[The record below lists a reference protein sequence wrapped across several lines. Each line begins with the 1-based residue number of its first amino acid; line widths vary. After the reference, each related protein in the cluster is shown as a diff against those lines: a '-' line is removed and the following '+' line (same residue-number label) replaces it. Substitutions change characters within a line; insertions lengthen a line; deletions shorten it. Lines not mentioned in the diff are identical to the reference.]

1 MALWL
6 LARTLTAS
14 KFMPSLSDPIISI
27 NGLGK
32 KTSDRLNQLGIHSL
46 EHLVFHLPRRY
57 QDKTSIT
64 PLSRA
69 NVNDEILIELTIDRI
84 EVVPSR
90 QRQLLCY
97 LSDNQNHRILLRFFH
112 FTQYQKQALIR
123 GETIQCFGEIKIGR
137 QGLEMHHPEYR
148 VISQNQK
155 PLLESTLSPIYPLC
169 SGISQN
175 KMKQWVNYSLEV
187 LQISQLDDY
196 FEKITQQ
203 SMPSLK
209 SSLML
214 LHHPEK
220 NEDLSKIES
229 FKHISQ
235 QRLIIEE
242 LATNQLNLL
251 KTKKAR
257 KSKKTNA
264 FKIQD
269 SLSNKLLGS
278 LDFDLTNSQS
288 RCIKEINED
297 LSSSEPML
305 RLLQGDVGSGKT
317 IVAVFALIQAV
328 ENNFQAV
335 IMAPTEILARQHL
348 QNFTDYLK
356 PLNIQIAYLS
366 GSQNPQ
372 ERREH
377 LDFIESGEAKVVV
390 GTHALFQESVNFEN
404 LSLVIIDEQHKFGV
418 HQRLSL
424 SKKAN
429 KTPHQLVM
437 TATPIPR
444 SLTMSAY
451 ADLDTSVIDELPP
464 GRQAV
469 ETIALSNSRRDELI
483 EKIKKISDE
492 GRQIYWVCTLIEE
505 SEVLRAESAE
515 KTFNYL
521 TDNLKDLTVVMIHG
535 KRTKSEKEMIMRDF
549 EKGKINLLVATT
561 VIEVGVNVPNASLM
575 IVENS
580 ERLGL
585 AQLHQLRGRVGRGSE
600 KSICILMY
608 QSPLSDNAKERLDIL
623 RQSNDGFMIAQKDLE
638 LRGPGEILGTQQTGI
653 ASMKIANIVRD
664 TYLLK
669 EAGYY
674 SSKML
679 EASEDSQNAMI
690 SRWIDDEKTHYF
702 DA

>member
-1 MALWL
+1 
-6 LARTLTAS
+6 
-14 KFMPSLSDPIISI
+14 MPSISDPIISI
-27 NGLGK
+27 KGLGK
-32 KTSDRLNQLGIHSL
+32 KTSDRLNQLGIHTL
-46 EHLVFHLPRRY
+46 EHLVFHLPSRY

-64 PLSRA
+64 PLSDARI
-69 NVNDEILIELTIDRI
+69 NDEILIEATIDRI
-84 EVVPSR
+84 EVIPSR

-97 LSDNQNHRILLRFFH
+97 LSDQQNHRILLRFFH

-123 GETIQCFGEIKIGR
+123 GESMQCFGEIKIGR
-137 QGLEMHHPEYR
+137 KGLEMHHPEYR
-148 VISQNQK
+148 ITSQNQR
-155 PLLESTLSPIYPLC
+155 PLLEQNLSPIYPLC

-175 KMKQWVNYSLEV
+175 KMKQWINYSLEV
-187 LQISQLDDY
+187 LKISQLDDY
-196 FEKITQQ
+196 FEKITQH

-220 NEDLSKIES
+220 NEDLSKIET

-242 LATNQLNLL
+242 LATHQLSLL

-257 KSKKTNA
+257 KGKKTNA
-264 FKIQD
+264 FILKNT
-269 SLSNKLLGS
+269 LSDKLLDS
-278 LDFDLTNSQS
+278 LDFKLTNAQS
-288 RCIKEINED
+288 SCIKEINDD
-297 LSSSEPML
+297 LASSEPML

-328 ENNFQAV
+328 ENNFQAA

-348 QNFTDYLK
+348 QNFTHYLES
-356 PLNIQIAYLS
+356 LDIQIAYLS
-366 GSQNPQ
+366 GSQNTQ
-372 ERREH
+372 ERREQ
-377 LDFIESGEAKVVV
+377 LSLIQSGEAKVVI
-390 GTHALFQESVNFEN
+390 GTHALFQESVSFKD

-424 SKKAN
+424 TKKAQT
-429 KTPHQLVM
+429 TPHQLVM

-469 ETIALSNSRRDELI
+469 ETIALSNARREELI
-483 EKIKKISDE
+483 TKIRKISDE

-505 SEVLRAESAE
+505 SEALRAESAE
-515 KTFNYL
+515 KTFTY
-521 TDNLKDLTVVMIHG
+521 LKDHLEELTVVMIHG
-535 KRTKSEKEMIMRDF
+535 KLSKVEKESIMKDF
-549 EKGKINLLVATT
+549 ENGLINLLVATT

-575 IVENS
+575 IVENA

-608 QSPLSDNAKERLDIL
+608 QSPLSDNARERLDIL
-623 RQSNDGFMIAQKDLE
+623 RQSNDGFMIAHKDLE
-638 LRGPGEILGTQQTGI
+638 LRGPGEILGTLQTGI
-653 ASMKIANIVRD
+653 ATMKIANIIRD
-664 TYLLK
+664 AYLLK

-679 EASEDSQNAMI
+679 EASLESQNALI
-690 SRWIDDEKTHYF
+690 NRWIDEEKTHYF

>member
-1 MALWL
+1 
-6 LARTLTAS
+6 
-14 KFMPSLSDPIISI
+14 MPSISDPIISI
-27 NGLGK
+27 KGLGK
-32 KTSDRLNQLGIHSL
+32 KTSDRLNQLGIHTL
-46 EHLVFHLPRRY
+46 EHLVFHLPTRY

-64 PLSRA
+64 PLSDA
-69 NVNDEILIELTIDRI
+69 GIHDEILIEATIDRI
-84 EVVPSR
+84 EVIPSR

-112 FTQYQKQALIR
+112 FNQYQKQALIR
-123 GETIQCFGEIKIGR
+123 GETMQCFGEIKIGR
-137 QGLEMHHPEYR
+137 KGLEMHHPEYR
-148 VISQNQK
+148 IITQNQS
-155 PLLESTLSPIYPLC
+155 PLLEPTLTPIYPLC

-187 LQISQLDDY
+187 LKISQLDDY

-220 NEDLSKIES
+220 DEDLSKIES

-242 LATNQLNLL
+242 LATHRLSLL

-257 KSKKTNA
+257 KGKKTNA
-264 FKIQD
+264 FILNNT
-269 SLSNKLLGS
+269 LSDQLLNS
-278 LDFDLTNSQS
+278 IDFNLTNAQS
-288 RCIKEINED
+288 RCIKEINDD
-297 LSSSEPML
+297 LASSEPML

-317 IVAVFALIQAV
+317 IVAVFALLQAV
-328 ENNFQAV
+328 ENNFQAA

-348 QNFTDYLK
+348 QNFTQYLK
-356 PLNIQIAYLS
+356 SLNIQIAYLS
-366 GSQNPQ
+366 GSQNTQ
-372 ERREH
+372 ERREQIS
-377 LDFIESGEAKVVV
+377 LIESGKAKVVI
-390 GTHALFQESVNFEN
+390 GTHALFQDSVNFKD

-424 SKKAN
+424 TKKAN
-429 KTPHQLVM
+429 NTPHQLVM

-451 ADLDTSVIDELPP
+451 ADLDTSIIDELPP
-464 GRQAV
+464 GRQPV
-469 ETIALSNSRRDELI
+469 ETIALSNLRRDELI
-483 EKIKKISDE
+483 SKIRKISNE

-505 SEVLRAESAE
+505 SEALRAESAE
-515 KTFNYL
+515 KTFKYL
-521 TDNLKDLTVVMIHG
+521 KDHLKDLTVVMIHG
-535 KRTKSEKEMIMRDF
+535 RLTKVEKESIMKDF
-549 EKGKINLLVATT
+549 ENGRINLLVATT

-575 IVENS
+575 IVENA

-608 QSPLSDNAKERLDIL
+608 QSPLSDYAKERLDIL

-664 TYLLK
+664 AYLLK

-679 EASEDSQNAMI
+679 EARLESQNALI
-690 SRWIDDEKTHYF
+690 NRWIDEEKTHYF

>member
-1 MALWL
+1 M
-6 LARTLTAS
+6 S
-14 KFMPSLSDPIISI
+14 ELSDPIISI
-27 NGLGK
+27 SGLGK

-46 EHLVFHLPRRY
+46 EHLIFHLPKRY
-57 QDKTSIT
+57 QDKTTIT
-64 PLSRA
+64 PLSEVS
-69 NVNDEILIELTIDRI
+69 VNDEVLIECSIDQI

-97 LSDNQNHRILLRFFH
+97 LSDDQNQRILLRFFH
-112 FTQYQKQALIR
+112 FSQYQKQALIR

-148 VISQNQK
+148 NISKNQT
-155 PLLESTLSPIYPLC
+155 PLLESTLTPIYPLC

-175 KMKQWVNYSLEV
+175 KMKKWVNQSLEV
-187 LQISQLDDY
+187 LKMSLLDDH
-196 FEKITQQ
+196 FEKLTYN

-209 SSLML
+209 ESLFL
-214 LHHPEK
+214 LHHPNK
-220 NEDLSKIES
+220 NENLNQIEA

-242 LATNQLNLL
+242 LATHQLSLL

-257 KSKKTNA
+257 KSKITNKFQIKNTLQKT
-264 FKIQD
+264 
-269 SLSNKLLGS
+269 LLHS
-278 LDFDLTNSQS
+278 LDFDLTEAQS
-288 RCIKEINED
+288 RCVREIYED
-297 LSSSEPML
+297 LSNTEPML

-317 IVAVFALIQAV
+317 IVAIFTLIQAV
-328 ENNFQAV
+328 ENSFQTAV
-335 IMAPTEILARQHL
+335 MAPTEILARQHL
-348 QNFTDYLK
+348 QNFTEYLN

-366 GSQNPQ
+366 GSQNTQ
-372 ERREH
+372 DRREQ
-377 LDFIESGEAKVVV
+377 LELIESGNAKVII
-390 GTHALFQESVNFEN
+390 GTHALFQESVNFKN
-404 LSLVIIDEQHKFGV
+404 LALVIIDEQHKFGV

-424 SKKAN
+424 SQKAKKI
-429 KTPHQLVM
+429 PHQLVM

-464 GRQAV
+464 GRQPV
-469 ETIALSNSRRDELI
+469 ETVALSNSRRDELI
-483 EKIKKISDE
+483 GKIRKISDE

-505 SEVLRAESAE
+505 SEALRAESAE
-515 KTFNYL
+515 KTYNYL
-521 TDNLKDLTVVMIHG
+521 ASNLEDLKVVMIHG
-535 KRTKSEKEMIMRDF
+535 RLTKSEKEAIMKDF
-549 EKGKINLLVATT
+549 EHGKINLLVATT

-608 QSPLSDNAKERLDIL
+608 QSPLSDNAIQRLEVL

-664 TYLLK
+664 AYLLK
-669 EAGYY
+669 EASYY

-679 EASEDSQNAMI
+679 EASEENQNALI
-690 SRWIDDEKTHYF
+690 NRWIDEEKTHYF

>member
-27 NGLGK
+27 KGLGK

-137 QGLEMHHPEYR
+137 HGLEMHHPEYR
-148 VISQNQK
+148 VISQKQS
-155 PLLESTLSPIYPLC
+155 PLLESTLTPIYPLC

-187 LQISQLDDY
+187 LKISQLDDY

-242 LATNQLNLL
+242 LAAHQLNLL

-269 SLSNKLLGS
+269 SLSNKLLMS

-469 ETIALSNSRRDELI
+469 ETVALSNSRRDELI

-535 KRTKSEKEMIMRDF
+535 KLTKSEKEIIMRDF

-600 KSICILMY
+600 KSICVLMY
-608 QSPLSDNAKERLDIL
+608 QSPLSANAKERLDIL

-664 TYLLK
+664 AYLLK

>member
-1 MALWL
+1 
-6 LARTLTAS
+6 
-14 KFMPSLSDPIISI
+14 MPSISDPIISI
-27 NGLGK
+27 KGLGK
-32 KTSDRLNQLGIHSL
+32 KTSDRLNQLGIHTL
-46 EHLVFHLPRRY
+46 EHLVFHLPTRY

-64 PLSRA
+64 PLSDA
-69 NVNDEILIELTIDRI
+69 GIHDEILIEATIDRI
-84 EVVPSR
+84 EVIPSR

-112 FTQYQKQALIR
+112 FNQYQKQALIR
-123 GETIQCFGEIKIGR
+123 GETMQCFGEIKIGR
-137 QGLEMHHPEYR
+137 KGLEMHHPEYR
-148 VISQNQK
+148 IITQNQS
-155 PLLESTLSPIYPLC
+155 PLLEPTLTPIYPLC

-187 LQISQLDDY
+187 LKISQLDDY

-220 NEDLSKIES
+220 DEDLSKIES

-242 LATNQLNLL
+242 LATHRLSLL

-257 KSKKTNA
+257 KGKKTNA
-264 FKIQD
+264 FILNNT
-269 SLSNKLLGS
+269 LSDKLLNS
-278 LDFDLTNSQS
+278 IDFNLTNAQS
-288 RCIKEINED
+288 RCIKEINDD
-297 LSSSEPML
+297 LASSEPML

-328 ENNFQAV
+328 ENNFQAA

-348 QNFTDYLK
+348 QNFTQYLES
-356 PLNIQIAYLS
+356 LNIQIAYLS
-366 GSQNPQ
+366 GSQNTQ
-372 ERREH
+372 ERREQIS
-377 LDFIESGEAKVVV
+377 LIESGKAKIVI
-390 GTHALFQESVNFEN
+390 GTHALFQDSVNFKD

-424 SKKAN
+424 TKKAN
-429 KTPHQLVM
+429 NTPHQLVM

-451 ADLDTSVIDELPP
+451 ADLDTSIIDELPP

-469 ETIALSNSRRDELI
+469 ETIALSNLRRDELI
-483 EKIKKISDE
+483 SKIRKISNE

-505 SEVLRAESAE
+505 SEALRAESAE
-515 KTFNYL
+515 KTFKYL
-521 TDNLKDLTVVMIHG
+521 KDHLKDLTVVMIHG
-535 KRTKSEKEMIMRDF
+535 RLTKAEKESIMKDF
-549 EKGKINLLVATT
+549 ENGRINLLVATT

-575 IVENS
+575 IVENA

-608 QSPLSDNAKERLDIL
+608 QSPLSDYAKERLDIL

-664 TYLLK
+664 AYLLK

-679 EASEDSQNAMI
+679 EARLESQNALI
-690 SRWIDDEKTHYF
+690 NRWIDEEKTHYF

>member
-1 MALWL
+1 
-6 LARTLTAS
+6 
-14 KFMPSLSDPIISI
+14 MPSISDPIISI
-27 NGLGK
+27 KGLGK
-32 KTSDRLNQLGIHSL
+32 KTSDRLNQLGIHTL
-46 EHLVFHLPRRY
+46 EHLVFHLPTRY

-64 PLSRA
+64 PLSDA
-69 NVNDEILIELTIDRI
+69 GIHDEILIEASIDRI
-84 EVVPSR
+84 EVIPSR

-112 FTQYQKQALIR
+112 FNQYQKQALVR
-123 GETIQCFGEIKIGR
+123 GETMQCFGEIKIGR
-137 QGLEMHHPEYR
+137 KGLEMHHPEYR
-148 VISQNQK
+148 ITTQNQS
-155 PLLESTLSPIYPLC
+155 PLLESTLTPIYPLC

-187 LQISQLDDY
+187 LKISQLDDY

-220 NEDLSKIES
+220 DEDLSKIES

-242 LATNQLNLL
+242 LATHRLSLL

-257 KSKKTNA
+257 KGKKTNA
-264 FKIQD
+264 FILNNT
-269 SLSNKLLGS
+269 LSDKLLNS
-278 LDFDLTNSQS
+278 LDFNLTKAQS
-288 RCIKEINED
+288 RCIKEINDD
-297 LSSSEPML
+297 LACSEPML

-328 ENNFQAV
+328 ENNFQAA

-348 QNFTDYLK
+348 QNFTLYLES
-356 PLNIQIAYLS
+356 LNIQIAYLL
-366 GSQNPQ
+366 GSQNTQ
-372 ERREH
+372 ERREQIS
-377 LDFIESGEAKVVV
+377 LIESGKAKVVI
-390 GTHALFQESVNFEN
+390 GTHALFQDSVSFKD
-404 LSLVIIDEQHKFGV
+404 LALVIIDEQHKFGV

-424 SKKAN
+424 TKKAN
-429 KTPHQLVM
+429 NTPHQLVM

-451 ADLDTSVIDELPP
+451 ADLDTSIIDELPP

-469 ETIALSNSRRDELI
+469 ETIALSNLRRDELI
-483 EKIKKISDE
+483 SKMRKISNE

-505 SEVLRAESAE
+505 SEALRAESAE
-515 KTFNYL
+515 KTFKYL
-521 TDNLKDLTVVMIHG
+521 KDHLEDLTVVMIHG
-535 KRTKSEKEMIMRDF
+535 RLTKAEKESIMKDF
-549 EKGKINLLVATT
+549 ENGRINLLVATT

-575 IVENS
+575 IVENA

-608 QSPLSDNAKERLDIL
+608 QSPLSDYAKERLDIL

-664 TYLLK
+664 AYLLK

-679 EASEDSQNAMI
+679 EASLESQNALI
-690 SRWIDDEKTHYF
+690 NRWIDEEKTHYF

>member
-1 MALWL
+1 
-6 LARTLTAS
+6 
-14 KFMPSLSDPIISI
+14 MPSLSDPIISI
-27 NGLGK
+27 KGLGK
-32 KTSDRLNQLGIHSL
+32 KTSERLNQLGIHTL
-46 EHLVFHLPRRY
+46 EHLVFHLPSRY

-64 PLSRA
+64 PLSDA
-69 NVNDEILIELTIDRI
+69 GIHDEILIEGTIDRI
-84 EVVPSR
+84 EVIPSR

-97 LSDNQNHRILLRFFH
+97 LSDNQNHKILLRFFH
-112 FTQYQKQALIR
+112 FNQYQKQALVR
-123 GETIQCFGEIKIGR
+123 GDTIQCFGEIKIGR
-137 QGLEMHHPEYR
+137 KGLEMHHPEYR
-148 VISQNQK
+148 IITQNQS
-155 PLLESTLSPIYPLC
+155 PLLESKLSPIYPLC
-169 SGISQN
+169 SGISLN

-187 LQISQLDDY
+187 LKISQLDDY

-220 NEDLSKIES
+220 DEDLSKIEF

-242 LATNQLNLL
+242 LATHQLSLL

-257 KSKKTNA
+257 KGKKTNA
-264 FKIQD
+264 FILNNT
-269 SLSNKLLGS
+269 LSDKLLDS
-278 LDFDLTNSQS
+278 LDFNLTNAQS
-288 RCIKEINED
+288 RCINEINDD
-297 LSSSEPML
+297 LASSEPML

-328 ENNFQAV
+328 ENNFQAA

-348 QNFTDYLK
+348 QNFTLYLES
-356 PLNIQIAYLS
+356 LNIQIAYLL
-366 GSQNPQ
+366 GSQNTQ
-372 ERREH
+372 ERREQIS
-377 LDFIESGEAKVVV
+377 LIESGKAKVVI
-390 GTHALFQESVNFEN
+390 GTHALFQDSVSFKD
-404 LSLVIIDEQHKFGV
+404 LALVIIDEQHKFGV

-424 SKKAN
+424 TKKASN
-429 KTPHQLVM
+429 TPHQLVM

-451 ADLDTSVIDELPP
+451 ADLDTSIVDELPP

-469 ETIALSNSRRDELI
+469 ETIALSNARRDELI
-483 EKIKKISDE
+483 NKIRKISDE

-505 SEVLRAESAE
+505 SEALRAESAE
-515 KTFNYL
+515 KTFKYL
-521 TDNLKDLTVVMIHG
+521 KDHLKDLTVVMIHG
-535 KRTKSEKEMIMRDF
+535 RLTKIEKENIMEDF
-549 EKGKINLLVATT
+549 VNGRINLLVATT

-664 TYLLK
+664 AYLLK

-674 SSKML
+674 SLKML
-679 EASEDSQNAMI
+679 EASLESQNALI
-690 SRWIDDEKTHYF
+690 NRWIDEEKTHYF

>member
-1 MALWL
+1 
-6 LARTLTAS
+6 
-14 KFMPSLSDPIISI
+14 MPSISDPIISI
-27 NGLGK
+27 KGLGK
-32 KTSDRLNQLGIHSL
+32 KTSDRLNQLGIHTL
-46 EHLVFHLPRRY
+46 EHLVFHLPTRY

-64 PLSRA
+64 PLSDA
-69 NVNDEILIELTIDRI
+69 GIHDEILIEATIDRI
-84 EVVPSR
+84 EVIPSR

-112 FTQYQKQALIR
+112 FNQYQKQALIR
-123 GETIQCFGEIKIGR
+123 GETMQCFGEIKIGR
-137 QGLEMHHPEYR
+137 KGLEMHHPEYR
-148 VISQNQK
+148 IITQNQSQ
-155 PLLESTLSPIYPLC
+155 LLEPTLTPIYPLC
-169 SGISQN
+169 AGISQN

-187 LQISQLDDY
+187 LKISQLDDY

-220 NEDLSKIES
+220 DEDLSKIES

-242 LATNQLNLL
+242 LATHRLSLL

-257 KSKKTNA
+257 KGKKTNA
-264 FKIQD
+264 FILNNT
-269 SLSNKLLGS
+269 LSDKLLNS
-278 LDFDLTNSQS
+278 IDFNLTNAQS
-288 RCIKEINED
+288 RCIKEINDD
-297 LSSSEPML
+297 LASSEPML

-328 ENNFQAV
+328 ENNFQAA

-348 QNFTDYLK
+348 QNFTQYLES
-356 PLNIQIAYLS
+356 LNIQIAYLS
-366 GSQNPQ
+366 GSQNTQ
-372 ERREH
+372 ERREQIS
-377 LDFIESGEAKVVV
+377 LIESGKAKVVI
-390 GTHALFQESVNFEN
+390 GTHALFQDSVNFKD

-424 SKKAN
+424 TKKAN
-429 KTPHQLVM
+429 NTPHQLVM

-451 ADLDTSVIDELPP
+451 ADLDTSIIDELPP
-464 GRQAV
+464 GRQPV
-469 ETIALSNSRRDELI
+469 ETIALSNLRRDELI
-483 EKIKKISDE
+483 SKIRKISNE

-505 SEVLRAESAE
+505 SEALRAESAE
-515 KTFNYL
+515 KTFKYL
-521 TDNLKDLTVVMIHG
+521 KDHLKDLTVVMIHG
-535 KRTKSEKEMIMRDF
+535 RLTKVEKESIMKDF
-549 EKGKINLLVATT
+549 ENGRINLLVATT

-575 IVENS
+575 IVENA

-608 QSPLSDNAKERLDIL
+608 QSPLSDYAKERLDIL

-664 TYLLK
+664 AYLLK

-679 EASEDSQNAMI
+679 EARLESQNALI
-690 SRWIDDEKTHYF
+690 NRWIDEEKTHYF

>member
-1 MALWL
+1 M
-6 LARTLTAS
+6 S
-14 KFMPSLSDPIISI
+14 ELSDPIISI
-27 NGLGK
+27 SGLGK
-32 KTSDRLNQLGIHSL
+32 KTSDRLNQLGIHTL
-46 EHLVFHLPRRY
+46 EHLVFHLPKRY
-57 QDKTSIT
+57 QDKTTIT
-64 PLSRA
+64 PLSEVS
-69 NVNDEILIELTIDRI
+69 VNDEVLIECSIDQI

-97 LSDNQNHRILLRFFH
+97 LSDDQNQRILLRFFH
-112 FTQYQKQALIR
+112 FSQYQKQALIR

-148 VISQNQK
+148 NISKNQT
-155 PLLESTLSPIYPLC
+155 PLLESTLTPIYPLC

-175 KMKQWVNYSLEV
+175 KMKKWVNQSLEV
-187 LQISQLDDY
+187 LKMSLLDDH
-196 FEKITQQ
+196 FEKLTYN

-209 SSLML
+209 ESLFL
-214 LHHPEK
+214 LHHPNK
-220 NEDLSKIES
+220 NENLNQIEA

-242 LATNQLNLL
+242 LATHQLSLL

-257 KSKKTNA
+257 KSKITNKFQIKNTLQKT
-264 FKIQD
+264 
-269 SLSNKLLGS
+269 LLHS
-278 LDFDLTNSQS
+278 LDFDLTEAQS
-288 RCIKEINED
+288 RCVREIYED
-297 LSSSEPML
+297 LSNTEPML

-317 IVAVFALIQAV
+317 IVAIFTLIQAV
-328 ENNFQAV
+328 ENSFQTAV
-335 IMAPTEILARQHL
+335 MAPTEILARQHL
-348 QNFTDYLK
+348 QNFTEYLD

-366 GSQNPQ
+366 GSQNTQ
-372 ERREH
+372 ERREQ
-377 LDFIESGEAKVVV
+377 LELIESGNAKVII
-390 GTHALFQESVNFEN
+390 GTHALFQESVNFKN
-404 LSLVIIDEQHKFGV
+404 LALVIIDEQHKFGV

-424 SKKAN
+424 SQKAKKI
-429 KTPHQLVM
+429 PHQLVM

-464 GRQAV
+464 GRQPV
-469 ETIALSNSRRDELI
+469 ETVALSNSRRDELI
-483 EKIKKISDE
+483 GKIRKISDE

-505 SEVLRAESAE
+505 SEALRAESAE
-515 KTFNYL
+515 KTYNYL
-521 TDNLKDLTVVMIHG
+521 ASNLEDLKVVMIHG
-535 KRTKSEKEMIMRDF
+535 RLTKSEKEAIMKDF
-549 EKGKINLLVATT
+549 EHGKINLLVATT

-608 QSPLSDNAKERLDIL
+608 QSPLSDNAIQRLEVL

-664 TYLLK
+664 AYLLK
-669 EAGYY
+669 EASYY

-679 EASEDSQNAMI
+679 EASEENQNALI
-690 SRWIDDEKTHYF
+690 NRWIDEEKTHYF

>member
-1 MALWL
+1 
-6 LARTLTAS
+6 
-14 KFMPSLSDPIISI
+14 MPSISDPIISI
-27 NGLGK
+27 KGLGK
-32 KTSDRLNQLGIHSL
+32 KTSDRLNQLGIHTL
-46 EHLVFHLPRRY
+46 EHLVFHLPSRY

-64 PLSRA
+64 PLSDARI
-69 NVNDEILIELTIDRI
+69 NDEILIEATIDRI
-84 EVVPSR
+84 EVIPLR

-97 LSDNQNHRILLRFFH
+97 LSDQQNHRILLRFFH

-123 GETIQCFGEIKIGR
+123 GESMQCFGEIKIGR
-137 QGLEMHHPEYR
+137 KGLEMHHPEYR
-148 VISQNQK
+148 ITSQNQR
-155 PLLESTLSPIYPLC
+155 PLLEQNLSPIYPLC

-175 KMKQWVNYSLEV
+175 KMKQWINYSLEV
-187 LQISQLDDY
+187 LKISQLDDF
-196 FEKITQQ
+196 FEKITQH

-209 SSLML
+209 SSLIL

-220 NEDLSKIES
+220 NEDLSKIET

-242 LATNQLNLL
+242 LATHQLSLL

-257 KSKKTNA
+257 KGKKTNA
-264 FKIQD
+264 FILKNT
-269 SLSNKLLGS
+269 LSDKLLDS
-278 LDFDLTNSQS
+278 LDFKLTNAQS
-288 RCIKEINED
+288 GCIEEINND
-297 LSSSEPML
+297 LASSEPML

-328 ENNFQAV
+328 ENNFQAA

-348 QNFTDYLK
+348 QNFTHYLES
-356 PLNIQIAYLS
+356 LDIQIAYLS
-366 GSQNPQ
+366 GSQNTQ
-372 ERREH
+372 ERKEQ
-377 LDFIESGEAKVVV
+377 LSLIESGEAKVVI
-390 GTHALFQESVNFEN
+390 GTHALFQESVSFKD

-424 SKKAN
+424 TKKAQT
-429 KTPHQLVM
+429 TPHQLVM

-469 ETIALSNSRRDELI
+469 ETIALSNARREELI
-483 EKIKKISDE
+483 IKIRKISDE

-505 SEVLRAESAE
+505 SEALRAESAE
-515 KTFNYL
+515 KTFTY
-521 TDNLKDLTVVMIHG
+521 LKDHLEELTVVMIHG
-535 KRTKSEKEMIMRDF
+535 KLSKVEKESIMKDF
-549 EKGKINLLVATT
+549 ENGLINLLVATT

-575 IVENS
+575 IVENA

-608 QSPLSDNAKERLDIL
+608 QSPLSDNARERLDIL
-623 RQSNDGFMIAQKDLE
+623 RHSNDGFMIAQKDLE

-653 ASMKIANIVRD
+653 ASMKIANIIRD
-664 TYLLK
+664 AYLIK

-679 EASEDSQNAMI
+679 EASLESQNALI
-690 SRWIDDEKTHYF
+690 NRWIDEEKTHYF

>member
-1 MALWL
+1 
-6 LARTLTAS
+6 
-14 KFMPSLSDPIISI
+14 MPSISDPIISI
-27 NGLGK
+27 KGLGK
-32 KTSDRLNQLGIHSL
+32 KTSDRLNQLGIHTL
-46 EHLVFHLPRRY
+46 EHLVFHLPTRY

-64 PLSRA
+64 PLSDA
-69 NVNDEILIELTIDRI
+69 GIHDEILIEATIDRI
-84 EVVPSR
+84 EVIPSR

-112 FTQYQKQALIR
+112 FNQYQKQALIR
-123 GETIQCFGEIKIGR
+123 GETMQCFGEIKIGR
-137 QGLEMHHPEYR
+137 KGLEMHHPEYR
-148 VISQNQK
+148 IITQNQS
-155 PLLESTLSPIYPLC
+155 PLLEPTLTPIYPLC

-187 LQISQLDDY
+187 LKISQLDDY

-220 NEDLSKIES
+220 DEDLSKIES

-242 LATNQLNLL
+242 LATHRLSLL

-257 KSKKTNA
+257 KGKKTNA
-264 FKIQD
+264 FILNNT
-269 SLSNKLLGS
+269 LSDQLLNS
-278 LDFDLTNSQS
+278 IDFNLTNAQS
-288 RCIKEINED
+288 RCIKEINDD
-297 LSSSEPML
+297 LASSEPML

-317 IVAVFALIQAV
+317 IVAVFALLQAV
-328 ENNFQAV
+328 ENNFQAA

-348 QNFTDYLK
+348 QNFTQYLES
-356 PLNIQIAYLS
+356 LNIQIAYLS
-366 GSQNPQ
+366 GSQNTQ
-372 ERREH
+372 ERREQIS
-377 LDFIESGEAKVVV
+377 LIESGKAKVVI
-390 GTHALFQESVNFEN
+390 GTHALFQDSVNFKD

-424 SKKAN
+424 TKKAN
-429 KTPHQLVM
+429 NTPHQLVM

-451 ADLDTSVIDELPP
+451 ADLDTSIIDELPP

-469 ETIALSNSRRDELI
+469 ETIALSNLRRDELI
-483 EKIKKISDE
+483 SKMRKISNE

-505 SEVLRAESAE
+505 SEALRAESAE
-515 KTFNYL
+515 KTFKYL
-521 TDNLKDLTVVMIHG
+521 KDHLKDLTVVMIHG
-535 KRTKSEKEMIMRDF
+535 RLTKVEKESIMKDF
-549 EKGKINLLVATT
+549 ENGRINLLVATT

-575 IVENS
+575 IVENA

-608 QSPLSDNAKERLDIL
+608 QSPLSDYAKERLDIL

-664 TYLLK
+664 AYLLK

-679 EASEDSQNAMI
+679 EARLESQNALI
-690 SRWIDDEKTHYF
+690 NRWIDEEKTHYF

>member
-1 MALWL
+1 
-6 LARTLTAS
+6 
-14 KFMPSLSDPIISI
+14 MPSISDPIISI
-27 NGLGK
+27 KGLGK
-32 KTSDRLNQLGIHSL
+32 KTSDRLNQLGIHTL
-46 EHLVFHLPRRY
+46 EHLVFHLPTRY

-64 PLSRA
+64 PLSDA
-69 NVNDEILIELTIDRI
+69 GIHDEILIEATIDRI
-84 EVVPSR
+84 EVIPSR

-112 FTQYQKQALIR
+112 FNQYQKQALIR
-123 GETIQCFGEIKIGR
+123 GETMQCFGEIKIGR
-137 QGLEMHHPEYR
+137 KGLEMHHPEYR
-148 VISQNQK
+148 IITQNQS
-155 PLLESTLSPIYPLC
+155 PLLEPTLTPIYPLC

-187 LQISQLDDY
+187 LKISQLDDY

-220 NEDLSKIES
+220 DEDLSKIES

-242 LATNQLNLL
+242 LATHRLSLL

-257 KSKKTNA
+257 KGKKTNA
-264 FKIQD
+264 FILNNT
-269 SLSNKLLGS
+269 LSDKLLNS
-278 LDFDLTNSQS
+278 LDFNLTNAQS
-288 RCIKEINED
+288 RCIKEINDD
-297 LSSSEPML
+297 LASSEPML

-328 ENNFQAV
+328 ENNFQAA

-348 QNFTDYLK
+348 QNFTQYLES
-356 PLNIQIAYLS
+356 LNIQIAYLS
-366 GSQNPQ
+366 GSQNTQ
-372 ERREH
+372 ERREQIS
-377 LDFIESGEAKVVV
+377 LIESGKAKVVI
-390 GTHALFQESVNFEN
+390 GTHALFQDSVNFKD

-424 SKKAN
+424 TKKAN
-429 KTPHQLVM
+429 NTPHQLVM

-451 ADLDTSVIDELPP
+451 ADLDTSIIDELPP

-469 ETIALSNSRRDELI
+469 ETIALSNLRRDELI
-483 EKIKKISDE
+483 SKMRKISNE

-505 SEVLRAESAE
+505 SEALRAESAE
-515 KTFNYL
+515 KTFKYL
-521 TDNLKDLTVVMIHG
+521 KDHLKDLTVVMIHG
-535 KRTKSEKEMIMRDF
+535 RLTKVEKESIMKDF
-549 EKGKINLLVATT
+549 ENGRINLLVATT

-575 IVENS
+575 IVENA

-608 QSPLSDNAKERLDIL
+608 QSPLSDYAKERLDIL

-664 TYLLK
+664 AYLLK

-679 EASEDSQNAMI
+679 EARLESQNALI
-690 SRWIDDEKTHYF
+690 NRWIDEEKTHYF

>member
-1 MALWL
+1 
-6 LARTLTAS
+6 
-14 KFMPSLSDPIISI
+14 MPSISDPIISI
-27 NGLGK
+27 KGLGK
-32 KTSDRLNQLGIHSL
+32 KTSDRLNQLGIHTL
-46 EHLVFHLPRRY
+46 EHLVFHLPARY

-64 PLSRA
+64 PLSD
-69 NVNDEILIELTIDRI
+69 VGIHDEILIEATIDRI
-84 EVVPSR
+84 EVIPSR

-97 LSDNQNHRILLRFFH
+97 LSDNQSHRILLRFFH
-112 FTQYQKQALIR
+112 FNQYQKQALIR
-123 GETIQCFGEIKIGR
+123 GETMQCFGEIKIGR
-137 QGLEMHHPEYR
+137 KGLEMHHPEYR
-148 VISQNQK
+148 IITQNQS
-155 PLLESTLSPIYPLC
+155 PLLEPTLTPIYPLC

-187 LQISQLDDY
+187 LKISQLDDY

-220 NEDLSKIES
+220 DEDLSKIES

-242 LATNQLNLL
+242 LATHRLSLL

-257 KSKKTNA
+257 KGKKTNA
-264 FKIQD
+264 FILNNT
-269 SLSNKLLGS
+269 LSDKLLNS
-278 LDFDLTNSQS
+278 IDFNLTNAQS
-288 RCIKEINED
+288 RCIKEINDD
-297 LSSSEPML
+297 LASSEPML

-328 ENNFQAV
+328 ENNFQAA

-348 QNFTDYLK
+348 QNFTQYLQS
-356 PLNIQIAYLS
+356 LNIQIAYLS
-366 GSQNPQ
+366 GSQNTQ
-372 ERREH
+372 ERREQIS
-377 LDFIESGEAKVVV
+377 LIESGKAKVVI
-390 GTHALFQESVNFEN
+390 GTHALFQDSVNFKD

-424 SKKAN
+424 TKKAN
-429 KTPHQLVM
+429 NTPHQLVM

-451 ADLDTSVIDELPP
+451 ADLDTSIIDELPP

-469 ETIALSNSRRDELI
+469 ETIALSNLRRDELI
-483 EKIKKISDE
+483 SKIRKISNE

-505 SEVLRAESAE
+505 SEALRAESAE
-515 KTFNYL
+515 KTFKYL
-521 TDNLKDLTVVMIHG
+521 KDHLKDLTVVMIHG
-535 KRTKSEKEMIMRDF
+535 RLTKAEKESIMKDF
-549 EKGKINLLVATT
+549 ENGRINLLVATT

-575 IVENS
+575 IVENA

-608 QSPLSDNAKERLDIL
+608 QSPLSDYAKERLDIL

-664 TYLLK
+664 AYLLK

-679 EASEDSQNAMI
+679 EARLESQNALI
-690 SRWIDDEKTHYF
+690 NRWIDEEKTHYF